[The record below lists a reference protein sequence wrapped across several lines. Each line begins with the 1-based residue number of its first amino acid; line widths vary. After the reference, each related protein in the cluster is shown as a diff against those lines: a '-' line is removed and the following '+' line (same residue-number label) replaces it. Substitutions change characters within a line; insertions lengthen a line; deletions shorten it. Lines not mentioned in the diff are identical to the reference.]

1 MIKVL
6 TFITSLIQRSS
17 ERGTKPT
24 PITPTPITYCTE
36 ITENE

>member
-1 MIKVL
+1 MINVL

-24 PITPTPITYCTE
+24 PITYCTE

>member
-1 MIKVL
+1 MINVL

-24 PITPTPITYCTE
+24 LITGIKPISKKKLIYD
-36 ITENE
+36 